1 MKIYAVNGGARE
13 EGQGY
18 PPSIDV
24 VEPTGFDRRNIRI
37 ANEVF
42 AQTMQPD
49 AVPFAEAYKSGWR
62 VNADDLP
69 RKVSIYDARYL
80 VDVDQDG
87 ALKYVSQRARDL
99 IERLEPE
106 MHQFEP
112 VEFVDKSGKHIADM
126 YTLIVC
132 QRLDTVDRDK
142 TTGMALSP
150 YRWTSLKTLSRMK
163 PEILPE
169 DADLSEPA
177 HLVYNLKQAGTAC
190 LWVDIHLTD
199 GIFMSESMVEA
210 FDREGLTGLA
220 RVQMDV
226 AR

>member
-1 MKIYAVNGGARE
+1 MKIYAVNGGARG

-24 VEPTGFDRRNIRI
+24 VEPAGFHPRDIRI

-42 AQTMQPD
+42 AETMHPD
-49 AVPFAEAYKSGWR
+49 AVPFAEAYQSGWR
-62 VNADDLP
+62 VNAADLP

-87 ALKYVSQRARDL
+87 ALKYVSARARGL
-99 IERLEPE
+99 IERLEPGV
-106 MHQFEP
+106 HQFEP
-112 VEFVDKSGKHIADM
+112 VEFVDESGRHIADM

-132 QRLDTVDRDK
+132 KRLDTVDRRN

-150 YRWTSLKTLSRMK
+150 YRWTPFK
-163 PEILPE
+163 I
-169 DADLSEPA
+169 LSEIKPDVLPPDVNMEEKCQ
-177 HLVYNLKQAGTAC
+177 LVFSASQVGNSNI
-190 LWVDIHLTD
+190 WVDIHLTD
-199 GIFMSESMVEA
+199 GIFMSDAMVEA

-220 RVQMDV
+220 RVEMDTV
-226 AR
+226 Q